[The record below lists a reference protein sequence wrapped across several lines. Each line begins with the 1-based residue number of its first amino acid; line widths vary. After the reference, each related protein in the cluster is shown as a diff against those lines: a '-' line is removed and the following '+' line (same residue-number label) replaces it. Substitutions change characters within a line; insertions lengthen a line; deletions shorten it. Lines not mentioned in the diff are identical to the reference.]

1 LAKPSAS
8 RPDAAALV
16 DCDVS
21 ALARPDLGA
30 VDALARVALV
40 ARRHGC
46 DVRLSHAGSE
56 LRELVALA
64 GLDTVLPCASGSGL
78 EPRRQPEHR
87 EEPRGV
93 EEEGDPADPVP

>member
-1 LAKPSAS
+1 M
-8 RPDAAALV
+8 V

-21 ALARPDLGA
+21 ALGRPDLGT
-30 VDALARVALV
+30 VEALARVALV

-46 DVRLSHAGSE
+46 DVRLRHAQPE
-56 LRELVALA
+56 LCELVALA
-64 GLDTVLPCASGSGL
+64 GLDAVLPCARESGL